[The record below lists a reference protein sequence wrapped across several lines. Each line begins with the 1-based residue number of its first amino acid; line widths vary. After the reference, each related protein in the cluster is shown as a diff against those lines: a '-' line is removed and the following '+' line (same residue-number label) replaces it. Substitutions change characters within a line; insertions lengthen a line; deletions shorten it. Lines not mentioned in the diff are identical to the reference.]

1 MSMFSDPHTTTP
13 GMARRYQTG
22 PLDSQ
27 NVLRDHCAV
36 ATIRDVAREAG
47 VSISTVSHALSGNR
61 PVSPEVRRRVASVA
75 RQLRYRPS
83 HLAQAMVT
91 GRSRTLGLIVPDIA
105 NPFFP
110 EVARGAEDAAAQ
122 RGYGVFLADTEL
134 SPAEEQHYV
143 DVFRDKGVDGLVYL
157 AGTPVLGSALAQSAA
172 SGTPLVLV
180 DEELPVDGPRCGFVG
195 VDNHTGGR
203 LAARH
208 LLDLGHELIG
218 VVAGP
223 ANLPTAIA
231 RLAGFRAELDA
242 AGIQPVHTVTA
253 GAYRY
258 EDGRAALPS
267 VTRRDRSPSAV
278 FCANDL
284 LAFGVVAAAQ
294 EAGMRVPA
302 DLSVVGFDD
311 IFFSRLASP
320 GLTTIAQPMRRIG
333 SEAADLLIDLI
344 DGRRSER
351 RRILPVH
358 LVERAST
365 RPAGGSHVHV

>member
-1 MSMFSDPHTTTP
+1 M
-13 GMARRYQTG
+13 
-22 PLDSQ
+22 
-27 NVLRDHCAV
+27 
-36 ATIRDVAREAG
+36 
-47 VSISTVSHALSGNR
+47 SISTVSHALSGNR
-61 PVSPEVRRRVASVA
+61 PVSPEVRGRVASVA
-75 RQLRYRPS
+75 RRLRYRPS

-110 EVARGAEDAAAQ
+110 EVARGAEDAAAR

-134 SPAEEQHYV
+134 STAEEQRYV

-172 SGTPLVLV
+172 GGTPLVLV

-195 VDNHTGGR
+195 VDNHGGGR

-208 LLDLGHELIG
+208 LLDLRHERIG

-231 RLAGFRAELDA
+231 RLAGFRAELDS
-242 AGIQPVHTVTA
+242 AGVQPVHLVTA
-253 GAYRY
+253 RAYRF
-258 EDGRAALPS
+258 EDGRAALPRL
-267 VTRRDRSPSAV
+267 TRADPELTAV

-294 EAGMRVPA
+294 DAGLRVPA

-311 IFFSRLASP
+311 IFFSRLSSP

-333 SEAADLLIDLI
+333 SQAADLLIDLI

-365 RPAGGSHVHV
+365 RPAGGSHVNA